1 MKTLKHIIAPLLL
14 IITVAGCKTS
24 EANYRSAYEKAV
36 AARDEAKDEDSL
48 YGNSRQNMN
57 VRTVTGANG
66 DVEVR
71 LQIVKI
77 TPEGGGADV
86 NMRRYNVVAAQ
97 FKQKFN
103 AISLRN
109 RMAEKW
115 PDALVVETSDSY
127 FYVIVSSQSKLDDA
141 LFELEKL
148 RNQKLAAVKEPCP
161 FILDATIQRASR

>member
-1 MKTLKHIIAPLLL
+1 MKTLKHIIASLLL

-24 EANYRSAYEKAV
+24 EANYRAAYEKAV
-36 AARDEAKDEDSL
+36 AAREEAQDEDSL
-48 YGNSRQNMN
+48 YGNSRRNMN
-57 VRTVTGANG
+57 VRSVAGANG

-77 TPEGGGADV
+77 TPDGGGTDEK
-86 NMRRYNVVAAQ
+86 MRRYNVVAAQ
-97 FKQKFN
+97 FKQRFN

-109 RMAEKW
+109 RMADKW

-148 RNQKLAAVKEPCP
+148 QNQKLAAVKDPCP
-161 FILDATIQRASR
+161 FILDATIQRAAR